1 MTSDASSLIRT
12 VDEMLLDAGAPDAA
26 GLRAALLELGTLAC
40 LPVPVPGPELA
51 ALLSGQ
57 SNQLARHRLLRE
69 HRAAV
74 VGLTVIAGMGLG
86 VTGVAAT
93 GTAPDA
99 QASSSIQH
107 LLQDWAPDWTIIGT
121 PPSTGSAV
129 GLRDAQPPAEPAS
142 QNDQAPARP
151 ETTEPEGALPGNGA
165 ENAGQNRSTEPA
177 GRGNATSPGNPKAD
191 DAGVSGNAGIAPGGA
206 ASQDAA
212 TGESHDPAKGATD
225 AAAEPDKAGRPVTE
239 ETGTGNA
246 GPGSTWLN
254 KFNR

>member
-40 LPVPVPGPELA
+40 LPVPEPGPELA

-57 SNQLARHRLLRE
+57 PNQLARHRLLRE

-86 VTGVAAT
+86 VTAVAAT
-93 GTAPDA
+93 GTAPEA

-121 PPSTGSAV
+121 PPATGSAV
-129 GLRDAQPPAEPAS
+129 GLGDAQPPAEPAS
-142 QNDQAPARP
+142 QNDQAPGRP

-165 ENAGQNRSTEPA
+165 EHAGQNRSTEPA
-177 GRGNATSPGNPKAD
+177 GRGNATSPGNSKAD
-191 DAGVSGNAGIAPGGA
+191 DAGVSGNAGIAPAGA
-206 ASQDAA
+206 APQDAA
-212 TGESHDPAKGATD
+212 TGESHDPARGATD
-225 AAAEPDKAGRPVTE
+225 DAAEPDKAGGPVTE

-246 GPGSTWLN
+246 GPG
-254 KFNR
+254 